1 MTLTPEVLK
10 EEIFK
15 VILNIKNDGFE
26 FGKYNKELKY
36 EGAGA
41 IDELFGPI
49 MAHYEL
55 PDSIEISDDECVFMN
70 EEDIFDRLGCYKK
83 QEGID
88 KEGKII
94 LYKKCI
100 ESFGTRFFEQN
111 RHLLSFASLT
121 DCINMVYKIVLWHE
135 FGHWI
140 THWMSDSKG
149 NKWNDTFWYLKPNP
163 NDLLEGLAQLFTY
176 YAILNDADV
185 KKLKFLF
192 EFMLLGQCAPYHK
205 HIEIMKHSKF
215 SWENSFKALEKV
227 RLSPPYEFQSY
238 LNFLKN

>member
-1 MTLTPEVLK
+1 MSLTPEILK

-15 VILNIKNDGFE
+15 VILNIKNDDFE
-26 FGKYNKELKY
+26 FGLYNKELQP
-36 EGAGA
+36 EGAGT
-41 IDELFGPI
+41 IDEIFGAF
-49 MAHYEL
+49 MANYEL
-55 PDSIEISDDECVFMN
+55 PNSIEISNDECAFIN

-83 QEGID
+83 QKGID

-94 LYKKCI
+94 LYNKCI

-111 RHLLSFASLT
+111 RHLSSFASLA

-149 NKWNDTFWYLKPNP
+149 NRWNDTFWNLGPNP
-163 NDLLEGLAQLFTY
+163 NDLLEGLAQLFNY
-176 YAILNDADV
+176 YAILKDSDV

-192 EFMLLGQCAPYHK
+192 EFMLLGQRDPYHK
-205 HIEIMKHSKF
+205 YIEIIKHPKF
-215 SWENSFKALEKV
+215 SWNNSFKALENV
-227 RLSPPYEFQSY
+227 RESPPHEFQTY
-238 LNFLKN
+238 LNLL